1 MAITTADIHA
11 AAAALAAQG
20 RRPTL
25 AAVRAA
31 LGGGS
36 FSTIGEALKTWSAPA
51 TQETAQLPAVPDA
64 ITENAARM
72 ATALW
77 TQATEQAQQSIQ
89 KARHELEQQRTA
101 IEAQRLEAVEAADA
115 LAAQLADARREV
127 EMARKE
133 LEMLHTELATTREK
147 LAGATERTQQAERQ
161 AAQAKEAEMAAR
173 VEAAGLRGR
182 LEGMEA
188 LHQAQEQGQGRSKGK
203 SKATA
208 PIQGALLDGD

>member
-1 MAITTADIHA
+1 
-11 AAAALAAQG
+11 
-20 RRPTL
+20 
-25 AAVRAA
+25 
-31 LGGGS
+31 
-36 FSTIGEALKTWSAPA
+36 
-51 TQETAQLPAVPDA
+51 
-64 ITENAARM
+64 
-72 ATALW
+72 
-77 TQATEQAQQSIQ
+77 
-89 KARHELEQQRTA
+89 
-101 IEAQRLEAVEAADA
+101 
-115 LAAQLADARREV
+115 
-127 EMARKE
+127 
-133 LEMLHTELATTREK
+133 MLHTELATTREK

>member
-25 AAVRAA
+25 AAVRTA

-36 FSTIGEALKTWSAPA
+36 FSTIGEALKTWHAPA
-51 TQETAQLPAVPDA
+51 VQEPQDQAVPEALTDG
-64 ITENAARM
+64 AARM
-72 ATALW
+72 AAALW
-77 TQATEQAQQSIQ
+77 VQATEQAQQGIAD
-89 KARHELEQQRTA
+89 ARRELEQQRTTL
-101 IEAQRLEAVEAADA
+101 EAQRQEAVEAADA
-115 LAAQLADARREV
+115 LAAQLADTRQEL
-127 EMARKE
+127 ETARKG
-133 LEMLHTELATTREK
+133 LEALRTELATTRER
-147 LAGATERTQQAERQ
+147 LAGATERAQQAESH

-188 LHQAQEQGQGRSKGK
+188 LHQAQEQGPGRGKGK
-203 SKATA
+203 SKTTA

>member
-1 MAITTADIHA
+1 MAITTADIHGA
-11 AAAALAAQG
+11 ADVLAAQG

-36 FSTIGEALKTWSAPA
+36 FSTISEALKGWNAPVV
-51 TQETAQLPAVPDA
+51 QPPQPPAVPQALTDGA
-64 ITENAARM
+64 TRL

-77 TQATEQAQQSIQ
+77 AQATEQAQQGIAD
-89 KARHELEQQRTA
+89 ARRNLEQQRTA

-115 LAAQLADARREV
+115 LAAQLTDARREL

-133 LEMLHTELATTREK
+133 LEMLQTELATTREK
-147 LAGATERTQQAERQ
+147 LAGATERAQQAESQ
-161 AAQAKEAEMAAR
+161 AVQAKEAEMAAR

-182 LEGMEA
+182 LDGMES
-188 LHQAQEQGQGRSKGK
+188 LRQFGQGRSKNK
-203 SKATA
+203 E
-208 PIQGALLDGD
+208 PIQGSLGIASENGI

>member
-1 MAITTADIHA
+1 MAITTANIHA

-25 AAVRAA
+25 AAVRTV

-36 FSTIGEALKTWSAPA
+36 FSTIGEALKTWNAPA
-51 TQETAQLPAVPDA
+51 VQEPQDQAVPEALTDG
-64 ITENAARM
+64 AARM
-72 ATALW
+72 AAALW
-77 TQATEQAQQSIQ
+77 AQAREQSQQDIAD
-89 KARHELEQQRTA
+89 ARRELEQQRTA
-101 IEAQRLEAVEAADA
+101 LDAQRQEAVEAADA
-115 LAAQLADARREV
+115 LAAQLAVARREL

-133 LEMLHTELATTREK
+133 LEVLHTELATTREK

-188 LHQAQEQGQGRSKGK
+188 LHQAQEQGPGRGKGK

-208 PIQGALLDGD
+208 PIQGALLDGG